1 MKPTTWASLLVAA
14 LTLGACSIKPNVSVY
29 QTEGPKLE
37 LASFFAG
44 RTTAHGLV
52 KDWRGKVIRR
62 FHATIDGQFGQDG
75 RGTLAEVFYW
85 NDGEVQTRTWQVWPT
100 GDGTFAGTAGDV
112 VGQATGKASGNALN
126 WRYTLAVPMGT
137 KDKPQTINLNLDD
150 WMYLLPDNTLL
161 NITDMR
167 KFGLKVGEIVIF
179 IQPTKTVAKAK

>member
-1 MKPTTWASLLVAA
+1 MKPDVT
-14 LTLGACSIKPNVSVY
+14 VY
-29 QTEGPKLE
+29 QAQGPKLE
-37 LASFFAG
+37 LATFFAG

-52 KDWRGKVIRR
+52 KDWRGQVIRR

-100 GDGTFAGTAGDV
+100 GQDAQGNPTFAGTAGDV

-126 WRYTLAVPMGT
+126 WRYTLAVPLGT
-137 KDKPQTINLNLDD
+137 KEHPRIINLHLDD

-167 KFGLKVGEIVIF
+167 KFGVKVGEIVIF
-179 IQPTKTVAKAK
+179 IQPAHGPAKPANKAK